1 MPASETMLLV
11 VPSRATATAWK
22 SKSFDP
28 PRFRSSGVALRNA
41 HRACPPALLDLFL
54 IPRTRI
60 RTPTTHTGHSVS
72 RVSHLELRRADGQL
86 IGSFNERQ
94 VALRIARTVLDDENR
109 PLILDSF
116 DDTGRKITEALVS
129 RRKSPIDQPAKR

>member
-1 MPASETMLLV
+1 M
-11 VPSRATATAWK
+11 
-22 SKSFDP
+22 
-28 PRFRSSGVALRNA
+28 
-41 HRACPPALLDLFL
+41 
-54 IPRTRI
+54 
-60 RTPTTHTGHSVS
+60 
-72 RVSHLELRRADGQL
+72 SHLELRRADGQL